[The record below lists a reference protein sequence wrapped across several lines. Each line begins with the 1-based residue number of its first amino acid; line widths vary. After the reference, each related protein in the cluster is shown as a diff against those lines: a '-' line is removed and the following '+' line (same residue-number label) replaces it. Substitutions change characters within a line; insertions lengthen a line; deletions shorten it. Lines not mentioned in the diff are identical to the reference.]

1 MAEAPRDED
10 LGATSTMLNRGIKRS
25 PSGSDTSGTG
35 FDSEASEDASEDFI
49 VREAKRPC
57 SSTLRPLAVAA
68 EAESANECLSLRGSI
83 VPGRATCVA
92 CPASSVL
99 ISGLCLSCYKS
110 RLCSLNYRDER
121 DRVRVYD
128 MDGKHISPIDLLTL
142 PGHLPVNTVLSMEVW
157 GIVLNDEAQPHWLL
171 ADDGT
176 EVRVRAPR
184 CVCFVN
190 PALVAG
196 EYDPLGLHGTVVS
209 GMATVPSEPP
219 CHDIPLVPDED
230 IVTPPS
236 PTFSMVT
243 ISPPIF

>member
-1 MAEAPRDED
+1 MAEAPRED

-25 PSGSDTSGTG
+25 QSGSDTSGTG
-35 FDSEASEDASEDFI
+35 FDEASEDSSKLFI

-57 SSTLRPLAVAA
+57 SSTAVAA
-68 EAESANECLSLRGSI
+68 EAESATQLFSLRGSI

-99 ISGLCLSCYKS
+99 VSGLCLSCYKS

-128 MDGKHISPIDLLTL
+128 MDGKRISPFGLLTL

-157 GIVLNDEAQPHWLL
+157 GIVLNEEAKPHWLL

-176 EVRVRAPR
+176 EVRVDAPK
-184 CVCFVN
+184 CICFLT

-196 EYDPLGLHGTVVS
+196 GYDPLGLHGTVVS

-219 CHDIPLVPDED
+219 CHDIALVPDED

-236 PTFSMVT
+236 PTLLQLSRLLH
-243 ISPPIF
+243 S

>member
-1 MAEAPRDED
+1 
-10 LGATSTMLNRGIKRS
+10 MLLRS
-25 PSGSDTSGTG
+25 
-35 FDSEASEDASEDFI
+35 AH
-49 VREAKRPC
+49 
-57 SSTLRPLAVAA
+57 VAA

-83 VPGRATCVA
+83 VPGRGTCVA

-128 MDGKHISPIDLLTL
+128 MDGKRISPIDLLTL

-157 GIVLNDEAQPHWLL
+157 GIVLNEEGRPHWLL

-176 EVRVRAPR
+176 KVRVRAPK
-184 CVCFVN
+184 CICFVN

-219 CHDIPLVPDED
+219 CHDIPLVPDD
-230 IVTPPS
+230 DDFVTPPS

-243 ISPPIF
+243 LSSPE